1 MLATPLLP
9 FDYTYFSL
17 SCSGFS
23 LVRLFFNPLDRPH
36 GFFVLYVLMHT
47 QVIPVSSRILRM
59 ALSHSPES
67 WRLEVQLLVAR
78 ASSDSLLFA
87 ELLSNGDHYA
97 RESGLSIPSDVRLHF
112 YVPRDGLIPVDT
124 VNDVYIPLHQSHIH
138 VDRLVHQTLQSSAER
153 EALQLNL
160 NQTVTEQTEAQ
171 TTSTTTTA
179 EVEVEVAVAA
189 VVVI

>member
-1 MLATPLLP
+1 
-9 FDYTYFSL
+9 
-17 SCSGFS
+17 
-23 LVRLFFNPLDRPH
+23 
-36 GFFVLYVLMHT
+36 
-47 QVIPVSSRILRM
+47 M
-59 ALSHSPES
+59 ALSHSSES
-67 WRLEVQLLVAR
+67 WLLEVQLLVAR

-97 RESGLSIPSDVRLHF
+97 RESGLNIPSDVRLHF
-112 YVPRDGLIPVDT
+112 YVSRDGLIPIDT

-138 VDRLVHQTLQSSAER
+138 VDCLVHQTLQSSAER

-160 NQTVTEQTEAQ
+160 NQTVTEQTEVQ
-171 TTSTTTTA
+171 TTSTTTTT

>member
-1 MLATPLLP
+1 
-9 FDYTYFSL
+9 
-17 SCSGFS
+17 
-23 LVRLFFNPLDRPH
+23 
-36 GFFVLYVLMHT
+36 
-47 QVIPVSSRILRM
+47 M
-59 ALSHSPES
+59 ALLHSSAS

-87 ELLSNGDHYA
+87 ELLSNGDHYV
-97 RESGLSIPSDVRLHF
+97 RESGLNIPSDVRLHF
-112 YVPRDGLIPVDT
+112 YVPRHGLTPVDT
-124 VNDVYIPLHQSHIH
+124 VNDVHIPLHQRHIH
-138 VDRLVHQTLQSSAER
+138 VDRLAHHTLQSSAER